1 MAKVTSKLQLTIPKR
16 LAEQY
21 GIAPGDEV
29 DLQPA
34 GDIIRLIPPGRREG
48 NRLSYEERLRLF
60 DAATARQR
68 EHEKQMQLPAEPP
81 AKRDW
86 RREDLYERD
95 MATDDDEPR

>member
-16 LAEQY
+16 IAEQY

-34 GDIIRLIPPGRREG
+34 GDVIRLIPPGRRARK
-48 NRLSYEERLRLF
+48 RLSDKERLRLF

-68 EHEKQMQLPAEPP
+68 EREKQMQIPAEPP

-86 RREDLYERD
+86 RREDLYDRND
-95 MATDDDEPR
+95 AADDGESR

>member
-16 LAEQY
+16 IAEQY

-34 GDIIRLIPPGRREG
+34 GDIIRLIPPGRRARK
-48 NRLSYEERLRLF
+48 RLSDKERLRLF

-68 EHEKQMQLPAEPP
+68 EREKQMRIPAEPP

-86 RREDLYERD
+86 RREDLYDRGGE
-95 MATDDDEPR
+95 ADDGESR

>member
-34 GDIIRLIPPGRREG
+34 GDIIRLIPPGRSG
-48 NRLSYEERLRLF
+48 VNRLSYEERLRLF
-60 DAATARQR
+60 DEATARQR
-68 EHEKQMQLPAEPP
+68 EREKSMRLPAEAPT
-81 AKRDW
+81 KRDW
-86 RREDLYERD
+86 RREDLYDRGNR
-95 MATDDDEPR
+95 DDDGEPR

>member
-29 DLQPA
+29 ELQAA
-34 GDIIRLIPPGRREG
+34 GDIIRLVPPGRPTSK
-48 NRLSYEERLRLF
+48 RLSDKERVRLF

-68 EHEKQMQLPAEPP
+68 EREKRMRISAEPA

-86 RREDLYERD
+86 SREDLYGRGR
-95 MATDDDEPR
+95 AADDGEPR

>member
-16 LAEQY
+16 IAEQY

-34 GDIIRLIPPGRREG
+34 GDIIRLIPPGRRARK
-48 NRLSYEERLRLF
+48 RLSDKERLRLF

-68 EHEKQMQLPAEPP
+68 EREKQMRIPAEPP
-81 AKRDW
+81 PKRDW
-86 RREDLYERD
+86 HREDVYDRGG
-95 MATDDDEPR
+95 AADDGESR

>member
-16 LAEQY
+16 IAEQY

-34 GDIIRLIPPGRREG
+34 GDIIRLIPPARRAPH
-48 NRLSYEERLRLF
+48 RLSEKERLRLF

-68 EHEKQMQLPAEPP
+68 EREKSMRIPDGPGP
-81 AKRDW
+81 KRDW
-86 RREDLYERD
+86 RREDLYDRD
-95 MATDDDEPR
+95 GAADDGEPR